1 MFIQSLNGTW
11 QLYKLSDSAADI
23 SLTHPG
29 EVVSS
34 YMKAGFNIPVNVPG
48 SVYTA
53 YLDAGIIEDPYKGEN
68 QYEAQRISEDD
79 FCFVTSFPADDS
91 IKSSE
96 RIYLHFDGID
106 TAAEIFF
113 NGISVGTCCN
123 MHRTYEFDVTDLI
136 SSDELQ
142 QLAVRFISPIR
153 YVTEKNSELPLWGVS
168 STMAGYPHMRKA
180 HYMFGWDWGP
190 VLPDMGI
197 WRDVSLIGV
206 KGGRIESVYH
216 RQRHTEQGVYVT
228 VEGHLEDVSSDKLS
242 ASVTITDPEGR
253 SVTEAAVISGG
264 NFSAE
269 FCIDSPYLWYPRGYG
284 VQPLYNISVTLQ
296 NNGDVIDEKSLDIGL
311 RTVEV
316 CRTPDNDGTDGEE
329 FAFAVNGIKI
339 FAMGANYIP
348 EDQLIC
354 RRSREK
360 TEKLLTDC
368 LAANYNMIRVWGGG
382 VYPDDWF
389 YDFCDRNGLLVWQ
402 DFMFAC
408 SVYNADR
415 PFCENVKHEIIDNV
429 KRIRNHPSLAI
440 WCGNN
445 EIESAWQYWGLPDQ
459 PEMKKGYLRMF
470 EVLIPKILGFYDP
483 QTFYWPSSPS
493 SGGSFRDSGAKNK
506 GDIHYWEVWH
516 SCKPFTEYNKY
527 LFRFCS
533 EYGFESIPSMKTI
546 RSFAEDK
553 DMNLMSPVM
562 EAHQKCEAGNE
573 KLLYYIAQM
582 IHYPYTFEGLV
593 YASQLVQ
600 ADAIRLNVEHMRRN
614 RGICMG
620 SLYWQVNDSNPVIS
634 WSSIDYFCRWKA
646 LHYYAKRFYA
656 PVLLSVDLSNDDYVI
671 FNVSNEKM
679 KTVHGLVNWKVR
691 RNTGEVINEGEFPVN
706 VDPLSA
712 KNCAMLLRSEILPAD
727 ESANHKS
734 LRSLCLEYSLT
745 EKGAIISS
753 GDCLFVQPKSFEF
766 LDPELSFSVSE
777 LGGKFKIEIS
787 SKAFAK
793 GVCLEM
799 KNHDAVFSDNWFDLY
814 GNSSFVLVN
823 KSSLPADFTAKQL
836 AEDLTVTSYYTEI
849 IR

>member
-1 MFIQSLNGTW
+1 MFVQTLDGIW
-11 QLYKLSDSAADI
+11 QLYKLSDPS
-23 SLTHPG
+23 
-29 EVVSS
+29 
-34 YMKAGFNIPVNVPG
+34 FNIPVNVPG

-53 YLDAGIIEDPYKGEN
+53 YLDAGLMSDPYKAED
-68 QYEAQRISEDD
+68 QYEAERISEEDHS
-79 FCFVTSFPADDS
+79 FVTSFSLD
-91 IKSSE
+91 KRLRSSE
-96 RIYLHFDGID
+96 KVYLHFDGID

-113 NGISVGTCCN
+113 NGISLGSCCN
-123 MHRTYEFDVTDLI
+123 MHRVYEFDVTDLI
-136 SSDELQ
+136 SSEELQ
-142 QLAVRFISPIR
+142 QLTVRFTSPVKYIS
-153 YVTEKNSELPLWGVS
+153 EKNAELPLWGVS

-190 VLPDMGI
+190 MLPDMGL
-197 WRDVSLIGV
+197 WRSVKLIGV
-206 KGGRIESVYH
+206 NGGRIESMYH
-216 RQRHTEQGVYVT
+216 RQRHTEHGVYVS
-228 VEGHLEDVSSDKLS
+228 VEGHLEDISDGVSV
-242 ASVTITDPEGR
+242 SVSITDPSGKKG
-253 SVTEAAVISGG
+253 TEAAAISGG
-264 NFSAE
+264 SFSAE
-269 FCIDSPYLWYPRGYG
+269 FCIDSPSLWYPRGYG
-284 VQPLYNISVTLQ
+284 AQPLYNVSVSLSYS
-296 NNGDVIDEKSLDIGL
+296 GEVIDEKSMDIGL

-389 YDFCDRNGLLVWQ
+389 YEFCDKNGLLVWQ

-415 PFCENVKHEIIDNV
+415 AFCENVKHEVIDNV

-470 EVLIPKILGFYDP
+470 EVLIPKILSFYDP

-493 SGGSFRDSGAKNK
+493 SGGSFKDSGANNK

-533 EYGFESIPSMKTI
+533 EYGFESIPCMKTI

-553 DMNLMSPVM
+553 DLDLMSPVM

-582 IHYPYTFEGLV
+582 MNYPYTFEGLI

-634 WSSIDYFCRWKA
+634 WSSIDYFGRWKA

-656 PVLLSVDLSNDDYVI
+656 PVLLSADLSNENYII

-679 KTVHGLVNWKVR
+679 KTVHGIVNWKLR
-691 RNTGEVINEGEFPVN
+691 RNTGEIVNEGEFPVS
-706 VDPLSA
+706 VEPLSA
-712 KNCAMLLRSEILPAD
+712 KNCAALLRSEMLPHD
-727 ESANHKS
+727 DTANKLS

-745 EKGAIISS
+745 EKGAKISS
-753 GDCLFVQPKSFEF
+753 GGCLFVQPKAFEF
-766 LDPELSFSVSE
+766 LDPKLGFSVDE
-777 LGGKFKIEIS
+777 IGGKFRITVY
-787 SKAFAK
+787 SKAYAK
-793 GVCLEM
+793 GVRLEM
-799 KNHDAVFSDNWFDLY
+799 KNHDVIFSDNWFDLY
-814 GNSSFVLVN
+814 GNSSMVLVN
-823 KSSLPADFTAKQL
+823 KSALPPVFTPEKL
-836 AEDLTVTSYYTEI
+836 AEELTVTSYYSEVLNK
-849 IR
+849 

>member
-11 QLYKLSDSAADI
+11 QLYKPADP
-23 SLTHPG
+23 S
-29 EVVSS
+29 
-34 YMKAGFNIPVNVPG
+34 FNIPVSVPG

-53 YLDAGIIEDPYKGEN
+53 YLDAGLMEDPYKGEN
-68 QYEAQRISEDD
+68 QYEAERISEEDHS
-79 FCFVTSFPADDS
+79 FVTSFAVGED
-91 IKSSE
+91 IRSSE
-96 RIYLHFDGID
+96 KIYLHFDGVD

-123 MHRTYEFDVTDLI
+123 MHRTYEFDVTNLI

-142 QLAVRFISPIR
+142 QLAVRFISPVNYI
-153 YVTEKNSELPLWGVS
+153 TEKNGELPLWGVS

-190 VLPDMGI
+190 VLPDMGL
-197 WRDVSLIGV
+197 WRGVSILGV
-206 KGGRIESVYH
+206 SGGRIESVYH

-228 VEGHLEDVSSDKLS
+228 VEGHTEDVSSNRLS
-242 ASVTITDPEGR
+242 VAVTLTDPEGR
-253 SVTEAAVISGG
+253 RVTEEASISGG

-269 FCIDSPYLWYPRGYG
+269 FCIESPYLWYPRGYG
-284 VQPLYNISVTLQ
+284 VQPLYNISVTLLD
-296 NNGDVIDEKSLDIGL
+296 NGRTADEKSLDIGL
-311 RTVEV
+311 RTIEV

-382 VYPDDWF
+382 IYPDDWF
-389 YDFCDRNGLLVWQ
+389 YEFCDRNGLLVWQ

-415 PFCENVKHEIIDNV
+415 AFCENVKHEIIDNV
-429 KRIRNHPSLAI
+429 KRIRNHPSLAM

-516 SCKPFTEYNKY
+516 SCKPFTEYSKY

-533 EYGFESIPSMKTI
+533 EYGFESIPSMKTV

-553 DMNLMSPVM
+553 DMDLMSPVM

-573 KLLYYIAQM
+573 KLMYYIAQM
-582 IHYPYTFEGLV
+582 VNYPYTFKGLV

-634 WSSIDYFCRWKA
+634 WSSIDYFGRWKA

-656 PVLLSVDLSNDDYVI
+656 PVLLSADLSHDDYII
-671 FNVSNEKM
+671 FNISNEQL
-679 KTVHGLVNWKVR
+679 KTVRGFVNWTAR
-691 RNTGEVINEGEFPVN
+691 RNTGEIISEGEFPVS
-706 VDPLSA
+706 VEPLSA
-712 KNCAMLLRSEILPAD
+712 ANCGTLLRSEILPPD
-727 ESANHKS
+727 DTANKIS
-734 LRSLCLEYSLT
+734 LRSCYLEYTLIADKC
-745 EKGAIISS
+745 EVLSS

-766 LDPELSFSVSE
+766 LNPQLSFTVDE
-777 LGGKFKIEIS
+777 IGGKYKIIVS

-793 GVCLEM
+793 GVCLDM
-799 KNHDAVFSDNWFDLY
+799 KEHDVVFTNNWFDLH
-814 GNSSFVLVN
+814 GDSTMVLVN
-823 KSSLPADFTAKQL
+823 KSALPPHFTAEKL
-836 AEDLTVTSYYTEI
+836 AEELTVTSYYTEVLNN
-849 IR
+849 